1 MPFLSLSSVNFRN
14 LKSGNLDLLSKEVY
28 FTGENGQGKS
38 NLLEALYYS
47 AYGSSFRTHNDSELI
62 RTGEDAMSIR
72 TIFREENGNTHT
84 TFITFDKNKKKIEKD
99 GKILHDRKELVNTM
113 PCILYN
119 HDDLDFAVGSPE
131 RRRFFIDQS
140 LSMYDVMYIDVMRR
154 YKKILKNRNL
164 CLKDHKYELFET
176 YDIQLVMN
184 GLEIQQKRK
193 NAIFQFNQIFGRL
206 YEQVSGISGVSI
218 KYLPSWRKKDTG
230 KTEEEDLIANK
241 SLPMIDEILE
251 HVKSKHEMEKVMCT
265 TLSGPHRDRIV
276 FIKDGQTF
284 VPTASTGQRR
294 LIALA
299 LRTAQAVYYTRV
311 TQRKPVLLMDDVL
324 LELDPD
330 KRQKVTA
337 LLPEYDQLF
346 CTFLPGE
353 PYSRYKKST
362 TRVYSIKKGEWEESE

>member
-1 MPFLSLSSVNFRN
+1 M
-14 LKSGNLDLLSKEVY
+14 DLLAREVY

-38 NLLEALYYS
+38 NILEALYYS
-47 AYGSSFRTHNDSELI
+47 AYGSSFRTHNDVEI
-62 RTGEDAMSIR
+62 IKNGEEAMSLR
-72 TIFREENGNTHT
+72 TIFKEENGNTHT
-84 TFITFDKNKKKIEKD
+84 TSIVLDKNKKKIEKD

-140 LSMYDVMYIDVMRR
+140 LSMYDVLYIDVMRR
-154 YKKILKNRNL
+154 YKKILKNRNV
-164 CLKDHKYELFET
+164 CLKKHKYDLFET

-206 YEQVSGISGVSI
+206 YEQVSGIKGVSI
-218 KYLPSWRKKDTG
+218 RYSPSWKKRNNG
-230 KTEEEDLIANK
+230 KSEEEELMANT
-241 SLPMIDEILE
+241 SLPMIDEIIE
-251 HVKSKHEMEKVMCT
+251 FVKSKKEMEKVMCT
-265 TLSGPHRDRIV
+265 TLSGPHRDRII

-299 LRTAQAVYYTRV
+299 LRTAQAVYYSQATNK
-311 TQRKPVLLMDDVL
+311 KPVLLMDDVL
-324 LELDPD
+324 LELDPE

-353 PYSRYKKST
+353 PYSKYKRDT
-362 TRVYSIKKGEWEESE
+362 TRVYSIKNGEWEESE